1 MRVGLTGGIA
11 SGKTTVADRWRTHG
25 AVLIDSDVLAR
36 EVVEPGAPAL
46 AAIRARFGPEVIA
59 ADGSLD
65 RAALRTIVF
74 SDDQARV
81 ALNAIVHPAVRMR
94 AAELERRARPG
105 AVVVHVIPLLVET
118 GQQGDFD
125 EVVVVDVEPSVQ
137 LNRLMERDGFSVDES
152 RARIRAQATREE
164 RLAAAS
170 IVITNNGDRASL
182 LARADAVWRDLITES
197 QQPGRRSAK

>member
-36 EVVEPGAPAL
+36 EVVEPGTPAL

-182 LARADAVWRDLITES
+182 LARADAVWRHLITES

>member
-36 EVVEPGAPAL
+36 EVVEPGTPAL